1 MIAEQIDRLCEV
13 LSALESRHRQLYQM
27 AEEKQ
32 EAIVGSEIDELMDV
46 VEREEQLMEEIDD
59 LEARRRTVSQK
70 LTHKIDGIEPGDF
83 NLSALIEYMEN
94 MENESMLSGLRE
106 RLASQQESLQK
117 LLRDLERL
125 NEQNRELLLE
135 AMKFNEFSLKVLL
148 QGAEPESTYQPDGSG
163 REDNGG
169 QSSSIIDRRA

>member
-32 EAIVGSEIDELMDV
+32 EALIAVEIDDLMEV
-46 VEREEQLMEEIDD
+46 VEREEELLEDIND
-59 LEARRRTVSQK
+59 LEARRQSLSDK
-70 LTHKIDGIEPGDF
+70 LTGSIEEIEPGQF
-83 NLSALIEYMEN
+83 NLSALIEYL
-94 MENESMLSGLRE
+94 ENESILSDLRE
-106 RLASQQESLQK
+106 KLAAQQDSLQN
-117 LLRDLERL
+117 LLQDLERL

-148 QGAEPESTYQPDGSG
+148 QGATPNSTYQPDGSG

>member
-32 EAIVGSEIDELMDV
+32 EAIIAVEIDDLMEV
-46 VEREEQLMEEIDD
+46 VEREEELLEDIND
-59 LEARRRTVSQK
+59 LEARRQSLSDK
-70 LTHKIDGIEPGDF
+70 LTGSIEEIEPGQF
-83 NLSALIEYMEN
+83 NLSALIEYL
-94 MENESMLSGLRE
+94 ENESILSDLRE
-106 RLASQQESLQK
+106 KLAAQQDSLQN
-117 LLRDLERL
+117 LLQDLERL

-148 QGAEPESTYQPDGSG
+148 QGATPNSTYQPDGSG